1 MGNSMALNR
10 FCVIVEVFVEVFLEL
25 WIFVQTYG
33 SRRKWGRW
41 SKIVVWLAIALV
53 LLWLNAFHIKTPVL
67 ISINS
72 VLVDVPMYT
81 LILWILTGCG
91 IVRVFA
97 WCFFCFWTYTLI
109 KLPV

>member
-97 WCFFCFWTYTLI
+97 WCFFAFGLI
-109 KLPV
+109 H